1 MVSAPEDGHCT
12 SDTSH
17 GELCPAGHAPR
28 DAGAARPIS
37 SADARVT
44 GEISEASAHA
54 QQSGQGVTWVL
65 KMWGCGKSMVNTWQ
79 RYGIKPDKPNHF
91 GIYDE
96 YAG

>member
-1 MVSAPEDGHCT
+1 MFFPQHISQHFSVSFHILLVVSAPEDGHCT

-28 DAGAARPIS
+28 DAGTARPIS
-37 SADARVT
+37 SADAGVT

-65 KMWGCGKSMVNTWQ
+65 KTWDV
-79 RYGIKPDKPNHF
+79 GNLW
-91 GIYDE
+91 
-96 YAG
+96 

>member
-1 MVSAPEDGHCT
+1 MRFHIFLVVSAPEDGHCT
-12 SDTSH
+12 SDTS
-17 GELCPAGHAPR
+17 
-28 DAGAARPIS
+28 PIS
-37 SADARVT
+37 SADALVT
-44 GEISEASAHA
+44 GEVSEASAHA

-96 YAG
+96 YVG